1 MKTFLPLLLLA
12 IACGPSEAQKEAI
25 PGNARRGKE
34 LIAQHGCNVCH
45 LIPGIEGMQG
55 SLGPDLTAVASRPM
69 ISNEKVEN
77 TPAKMT
83 LFIQNP
89 ASLNPESAMPPIG
102 IPPADAQDMTAYL
115 FTLK

>member
-12 IACGPSEAQKEAI
+12 IACGPAEAKKETI
-25 PGNARRGKE
+25 PGNPQRGKE

-45 LIPGIEGMQG
+45 AIPGIEGMQG
-55 SLGPDLTAVASRPM
+55 SLGPDLTGVASRPT
-69 ISNEKVEN
+69 ISNEKVQN

-83 LFIQNP
+83 QFIQEP